1 MFLIG
6 APLGGIIKK
15 GGFIYSVVISI
26 ILFISYHI
34 ISITGEKLVKKN
46 VVDSLF
52 GMRGP
57 TILFLMLGALLT
69 YKMQKERI

>member
-15 GGFIYSVVISI
+15 GGFGLPVVISI

-34 ISITGEKLVKKN
+34 ISITGEKLVKKCSRLFVWNMGTYNFIFN
-46 VVDSLF
+46 VRSSF
-52 GMRGP
+52 N
-57 TILFLMLGALLT
+57 I
-69 YKMQKERI
+69 